1 MYVYIFGVVAAKV
14 PLSSLQKV
22 RNPPVMS
29 SQMFRIYGYGFGAKN
44 MHPSGY
50 LNARLK

>member
-1 MYVYIFGVVAAKV
+1 MYIFGVVAAKV
-14 PLSSLQKV
+14 PLSALRKV

-29 SQMFRIYGYGFGAKN
+29 SQMCRIYGDGFGAKN
-44 MHPSGY
+44 IHQSGY